1 MSNGKGDTYRKVDR
15 AKWEQGYARAF
26 GKRNKPKRNESNRK
40 VQRR

>member
-26 GKRNKPKRNESNRK
+26 GKRGKAKRNASTRR